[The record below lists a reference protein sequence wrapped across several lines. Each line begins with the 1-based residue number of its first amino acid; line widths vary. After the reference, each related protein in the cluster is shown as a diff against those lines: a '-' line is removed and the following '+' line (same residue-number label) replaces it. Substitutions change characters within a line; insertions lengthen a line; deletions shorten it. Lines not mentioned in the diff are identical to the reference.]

1 MLFIV
6 LFQRQTPYTFG
17 KGDVLAL
24 RLHTERCDNLNN
36 SGLSPSRGLHFWC
49 TALSLTCG
57 PSLSLTDPWMAN
69 GKLLTPAA
77 SCTRLVVVSARH
89 SPPARSAQKCQQR
102 NAFSG
107 SSREASRRLQ
117 EKASRREGVTPER
130 QVEERGL
137 LSTLHLAQGVDDP
150 ERGR

>member
-1 MLFIV
+1 MMLFIV

-24 RLHTERCDNLNN
+24 RLHAERCDNN
-36 SGLSPSRGLHFWC
+36 SGLSPSRGLHSWC

-69 GKLLTPAA
+69 GKLLAPAA

-117 EKASRREGVTPER
+117 EKASRREDVTPER

-137 LSTLHLAQGVDDP
+137 LSTLHLAQGVDDL